1 MLLWLA
7 GVAGQSV
14 GFDGTGLQEH
24 SRPHGLQTTQIPP
37 QQQGSKTP
45 DSRLQTLR
53 PPGRSCNLDSF
64 PHRHEEPPPPPMGT
78 THTEQH
84 SSSTHAHTP
93 DQTRPHHSM
102 DNMTL
107 PQPSGPLTDCISL
120 ESSLGLD
127 RSCAWACN
135 QHPSAIKSC
144 HLVDPFSIPRCS
156 NVTSPSFSLY
166 SLHNRI
172 PRYHPASRNTSCRAQ
187 VVQGSFFRPGRP
199 SRTLL
204 TM

>member
-1 MLLWLA
+1 MGLDCRNIL
-7 GVAGQSV
+7 VPT
-14 GFDGTGLQEH
+14 GFKPPRFLHSNKAPKLQ
-24 SRPHGLQTTQIPP
+24 
-37 QQQGSKTP
+37 TP
-45 DSRLQTLR
+45 DSRLSDLQAVPATWTR
-53 PPGRSCNLDSF
+53 F
-64 PHRHEEPPPPPMGT
+64 PTVMRIPPPPNGHN
-78 THTEQH
+78 THIAAQQQQH
-84 SSSTHAHTP
+84 MHTRP
-93 DQTRPHHSM
+93 DHTRPHHSV

-156 NVTSPSFSLY
+156 NVTSPSFALY
-166 SLHNRI
+166 TLQNRI

-204 TM
+204 TT